1 MNTETIDL
9 TPFSPSRLPA
19 LVDFLNRVLAGHR
32 HWAPITPA
40 DFTERVL
47 TQPGFDPAGIDPGCG

>member
-1 MNTETIDL
+1 MNTESIDL

-19 LVDFLNRVLAGHR
+19 LVDFLNRGAGHR

-40 DFTERVL
+40 DFTERC
-47 TQPGFDPAGIDPGCG
+47 PDAARI